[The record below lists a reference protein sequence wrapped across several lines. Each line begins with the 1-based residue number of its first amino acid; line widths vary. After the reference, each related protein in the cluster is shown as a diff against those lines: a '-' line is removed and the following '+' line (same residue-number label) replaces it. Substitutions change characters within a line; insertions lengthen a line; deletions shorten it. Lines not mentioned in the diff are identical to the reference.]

1 MIIRDDRAKSGDK
14 HEQDKA
20 RSNGEELH
28 IDLGRDL
35 TEDEQKIFEKLRE
48 GLHMSGKR
56 TCPHGQVL
64 FHCGRFEMKRE
75 RSEKK
80 YFFFPALVI

>member
-1 MIIRDDRAKSGDK
+1 MIIRDDSAKSGDK

-20 RSNGEELH
+20 RRNGEELH

-48 GLHMSGKR
+48 GLHM
-56 TCPHGQVL
+56 
-64 FHCGRFEMKRE
+64 
-75 RSEKK
+75 
-80 YFFFPALVI
+80 

>member
-1 MIIRDDRAKSGDK
+1 MWYNGKNTIGGGTMIISDDSAKSGDK

-20 RSNGEELH
+20 RSNGEELK

-48 GLHMSGKR
+48 GLN
-56 TCPHGQVL
+56 L
-64 FHCGRFEMKRE
+64 
-75 RSEKK
+75 
-80 YFFFPALVI
+80 

>member
-1 MIIRDDRAKSGDK
+1 MIIRDDIAKSGDK

-48 GLHMSGKR
+48 GLHM
-56 TCPHGQVL
+56 
-64 FHCGRFEMKRE
+64 
-75 RSEKK
+75 
-80 YFFFPALVI
+80 

>member
-1 MIIRDDRAKSGDK
+1 MIIRDDSAKSGDK

-35 TEDEQKIFEKLRE
+35 TEDEQKIFEKLRGVDYIWWE
-48 GLHMSGKR
+48 KGLAS
-56 TCPHGQVL
+56 GQVL
-64 FHCGRFEMKRE
+64 F
-75 RSEKK
+75 
-80 YFFFPALVI
+80 PL

>member
-1 MIIRDDRAKSGDK
+1 MIIRDDSAKCGDK

-48 GLHMSGKR
+48 GLHM
-56 TCPHGQVL
+56 
-64 FHCGRFEMKRE
+64 
-75 RSEKK
+75 
-80 YFFFPALVI
+80 

>member
-1 MIIRDDRAKSGDK
+1 MIIRDDSAKSGDK

-48 GLHMSGKR
+48 GLHFAVGTAQRPQSR
-56 TCPHGQVL
+56 VAHV
-64 FHCGRFEMKRE
+64 GR
-75 RSEKK
+75 
-80 YFFFPALVI
+80 PLLPVD

>member
-1 MIIRDDRAKSGDK
+1 MIIRDDSAKSSDK

-48 GLHMSGKR
+48 GLH
-56 TCPHGQVL
+56 L
-64 FHCGRFEMKRE
+64 
-75 RSEKK
+75 
-80 YFFFPALVI
+80 

>member
-1 MIIRDDRAKSGDK
+1 MIIRDDSAKSGDK
-14 HEQDKA
+14 HERDKA

-48 GLHMSGKR
+48 GLHM
-56 TCPHGQVL
+56 
-64 FHCGRFEMKRE
+64 
-75 RSEKK
+75 
-80 YFFFPALVI
+80 

>member
-1 MIIRDDRAKSGDK
+1 MIIRDDSAKSGDK

-20 RSNGEELH
+20 LSNGEELH

-48 GLHMSGKR
+48 GLHM
-56 TCPHGQVL
+56 
-64 FHCGRFEMKRE
+64 
-75 RSEKK
+75 
-80 YFFFPALVI
+80 

>member
-1 MIIRDDRAKSGDK
+1 MIIRDDSAKSCDK

-48 GLHMSGKR
+48 GLHM
-56 TCPHGQVL
+56 
-64 FHCGRFEMKRE
+64 
-75 RSEKK
+75 
-80 YFFFPALVI
+80 

>member
-1 MIIRDDRAKSGDK
+1 MIIRDDSAKSGDK

-20 RSNGEELH
+20 CSNGEELH

-48 GLHMSGKR
+48 GLHM
-56 TCPHGQVL
+56 
-64 FHCGRFEMKRE
+64 
-75 RSEKK
+75 
-80 YFFFPALVI
+80 

>member
-1 MIIRDDRAKSGDK
+1 MIIRDDSAKSGDK

-35 TEDEQKIFEKLRE
+35 TEDGQKIFEKLRE
-48 GLHMSGKR
+48 GLHM
-56 TCPHGQVL
+56 
-64 FHCGRFEMKRE
+64 
-75 RSEKK
+75 
-80 YFFFPALVI
+80 

>member
-1 MIIRDDRAKSGDK
+1 MIIRDDSAKSGDK

-48 GLHMSGKR
+48 GLHMKKDL
-56 TCPHGQVL
+56 PYGQVL
-64 FHCGRFEMKRE
+64 F
-75 RSEKK
+75 
-80 YFFFPALVI
+80 PL

>member
-1 MIIRDDRAKSGDK
+1 MIIRDDSAKSGDK

-20 RSNGEELH
+20 SSNGEELH

-48 GLHMSGKR
+48 GLHM
-56 TCPHGQVL
+56 
-64 FHCGRFEMKRE
+64 
-75 RSEKK
+75 
-80 YFFFPALVI
+80 

>member
-1 MIIRDDRAKSGDK
+1 MIIRDDSAKGGDK

-48 GLHMSGKR
+48 GLHM
-56 TCPHGQVL
+56 
-64 FHCGRFEMKRE
+64 
-75 RSEKK
+75 
-80 YFFFPALVI
+80 

>member
-1 MIIRDDRAKSGDK
+1 MIIRDDSAKSGDK

-48 GLHMSGKR
+48 GLHTVSY
-56 TCPHGQVL
+56 THLTLPTICSV
-64 FHCGRFEMKRE
+64 
-75 RSEKK
+75 
-80 YFFFPALVI
+80 

>member
-1 MIIRDDRAKSGDK
+1 MWYNGKNTIGGMIIRDDSAKSGDK

-20 RSNGEELH
+20 RSNGEELK

-48 GLHMSGKR
+48 GLN
-56 TCPHGQVL
+56 L
-64 FHCGRFEMKRE
+64 
-75 RSEKK
+75 
-80 YFFFPALVI
+80 

>member
-1 MIIRDDRAKSGDK
+1 MIIRDDSAKSGDK

-20 RSNGEELH
+20 HSNGEELH

-48 GLHMSGKR
+48 GLHM
-56 TCPHGQVL
+56 
-64 FHCGRFEMKRE
+64 
-75 RSEKK
+75 
-80 YFFFPALVI
+80 

>member
-1 MIIRDDRAKSGDK
+1 MIIRDDSAKRGDK

-20 RSNGEELH
+20 RSNLEELH

-48 GLHMSGKR
+48 GLHM
-56 TCPHGQVL
+56 
-64 FHCGRFEMKRE
+64 
-75 RSEKK
+75 
-80 YFFFPALVI
+80 

>member
-1 MIIRDDRAKSGDK
+1 MIIRDDSAKIGDK

-48 GLHMSGKR
+48 GLHM
-56 TCPHGQVL
+56 
-64 FHCGRFEMKRE
+64 
-75 RSEKK
+75 
-80 YFFFPALVI
+80 